1 MGEGDQSPA
10 RDKQGSNHD
19 LTRREALVV
28 GGVAAGIAVA
38 PRLALAAGRA
48 PAAPGPPPGPA
59 LDLGLT
65 TSPSLAFQVIRPAD
79 MLYLGFEFYNAKGE
93 VKNGQTYIVPTDP
106 ATPTYMVVVFPS
118 QHHGEECYS
127 NQNGDFGYPMPP
139 LHDALAGFS
148 WLTFLVPSHAE
159 IPFTAA
165 GLLDWT
171 GLAPQVYDSPHLPDA
186 MHSALEVPWSL
197 WLSPGK
203 GTWHHSPAPVTS
215 GGRTELWH
223 TRLGLGGFEPPA
235 VTPPIRAFW
244 SFTYGDVLSAPPQ
257 DPWLMWPGPDQGPL
271 VRDDIVALTCEVV
284 SGGGPVQTNFLALSA
299 LGASI
304 NVQGNWS
311 PGPNSGISLI
321 QWIHRA
327 SIGRDSYVRVVL
339 LGYLFPFGNRA
350 VYITITDR
358 EFQADNAGATVA
370 YLVQRYYV
378 VVTEPVIT
386 FTGDPNE
393 PSGGRGNPMRTV
405 EVKTITTPPLDFDS
419 KAFIPEYDVNP
430 SVNYGVDQAFW
441 PRSNGA
447 DILFS
452 FVATDIEGRTVDFTT
467 PVIWVD
473 ESITDPK
480 DLSNIKVAYDTAGA
494 SRNTPSFNG
503 ALFAFADPGSTP
515 GSTAHHVETYTLTG
529 QTATNG
535 AANFYPALNTVTGA
549 SVHLPGPEQ
558 LTGGSLA
565 PPSVTIDGTY
575 LHSGFVAGVTE
586 VYLDIVS
593 GTGPNLSFPV
603 SLVGGMAAP
612 NFGIS
617 GLARDLGPVGGDLS
631 TLLGG
636 TFDPSSFFSVLSGGT
651 VGKLLGAIDIIEIV
665 ASGLGAAATL
675 AGGVAVPRDIDGTPD
690 INQQAP
696 QISSNWVYPGND
708 DTKPPTALA
717 TKLTWNPKVQAD
729 QPFEFFLPDS
739 DANLLITAEIYTPIA
754 NPAQT
759 TYSIHGELT
768 NFTLVLF
775 GKKGAEFIDIAF
787 TSFTFDAK
795 TGAKPSVKP
804 QISGVTFAGPLSFI
818 QDFEQLLSSLDG
830 PSIDVT
836 SAGID
841 ASYTLALPDVSLGV
855 FSLSNLS
862 LSGDVNIP
870 FDGTPVRVRFA
881 LCSQDNPFLL
891 TIWVFGGGGFFALAI
906 GADGIEMIQVSL
918 EFGAA
923 ISIDLG
929 VASGGVS
936 IMAGIYFSLASN
948 SAPPPT
954 DVVQLT
960 GFLRADGNL
969 SVLGIITLSM
979 EFYLGL
985 TYTNAGGQASAYGEA
1000 SVTVSVSVLFF
1011 SASVTA
1017 TYQKTIAGGS
1027 DPDFAQ
1033 AISQADWDVYCE
1045 AFA

>member
-1 MGEGDQSPA
+1 MGEGDQSCA
-10 RDKQGSNHD
+10 RGEHDSGNHGI
-19 LTRREALVV
+19 TRRKALVV
-28 GGVAAGIAVA
+28 GGVTAGMVAV
-38 PRLALAAGRA
+38 PRLALAAGTA
-48 PAAPGPPPGPA
+48 DAAGGPSSA
-59 LDLGLT
+59 TRLSLGLGGAAA
-65 TSPSLAFQVIRPAD
+65 SPSLAFQVIRPQD
-79 MLYLGFEFYNAKGE
+79 MLYLGFELYNAKGE

-106 ATPTYMVVVFPS
+106 AKPTYMVVVFPP
-118 QHHGEECYS
+118 QHHGEEAFS
-127 NQNGDFGYPMPP
+127 NSNGDLEYPDPP

-148 WLTFLVPSHAE
+148 WLTFLVPPHAK

-165 GLLDWT
+165 GLLDWA
-171 GLAPQVYDSPHLPDA
+171 GLTPQLVPVAAKGKGGPQLPDA
-186 MHSALEVPWSL
+186 LHSALEVPWSL
-197 WLSPGK
+197 WLSPPVK

-223 TRLGLGGFEPPA
+223 TRLGLGGLEPPA
-235 VTPPIRAFW
+235 VTPQIKAFW
-244 SFTYGDVLSAPPQ
+244 SFTYGQVLTGPTP
-257 DPWLMWPGPDQGPL
+257 DPWLMWPGPGQGPL
-271 VRDDIVALTCEVV
+271 VRDDIVALTCDVV
-284 SGGGPVQTNFLALSA
+284 AGGGPVKASFLALSA

-304 NVQGNWS
+304 NVAGDWS
-311 PGPNSGISLI
+311 PRARSGVSLV

-327 SIGRDSYVRVVL
+327 SIGRDSYVRVVF

-350 VYITITDR
+350 VYIVITDR
-358 EFQADNAGATVA
+358 EFQTDRAGATIA
-370 YLVQRYYV
+370 LLVQRYYV

-386 FTGDPNE
+386 FAGDKNE

-405 EVKTITTPPLDFDS
+405 EVKTVTTPPLDFDS
-419 KAFIPEYDVNP
+419 ASLIGSYA
-430 SVNYGVDQAFW
+430 VDQAFW

-447 DILFS
+447 DVLFS
-452 FVATDIEGRTVDFTT
+452 FVVTDAEGRKAEFTT

-473 ESITDPK
+473 ETLTDAE
-480 DLSNIKVAYDTAGA
+480 DLGTIKSAYDGAPA
-494 SRNTPSFNG
+494 SRNTPSFGG
-503 ALFAFADPGSTP
+503 ALFAFAETAGATP

-529 QTATNG
+529 QLATNG
-535 AANFYPALNTVTGA
+535 AANFYPALNAVTGA
-549 SVHLPGPEQ
+549 AVHLPGPEQ
-558 LTGGSLA
+558 LTGGSLS
-565 PPSVTIDGTY
+565 PPSVTINGTY
-575 LHSGFVAGVTE
+575 LANGFVSGVAE
-586 VYLDIVS
+586 VYLDVVT
-593 GTGPNLSFPV
+593 GTAPDLSFPV

-617 GLARDLGPVGGDLS
+617 GIARDLGPVGGDLNA
-631 TLLGG
+631 LLGG
-636 TFDPSSFFSVLSGGT
+636 TFDPSSFFSMLSGGAA
-651 VGKLLGAIDIIEIV
+651 GKLLGAIEIIEII
-665 ASGLGAAATL
+665 ANGLGGAATP
-675 AGGVAVPRDIDGTPD
+675 AGSAATPD
-690 INQQAP
+690 VKQQAP
-696 QISSNWVYPGND
+696 QITNSWVYPGND
-708 DTKPPTALA
+708 DSKPPTALD
-717 TKLTWNPKVQAD
+717 TKLTWNPQVQAD
-729 QPFEFFLPDS
+729 QPLEFFLPDS
-739 DANLLITAEIYTPIA
+739 NANLLITAQIHTPIS
-754 NPAQT
+754 NPAQA

-787 TSFTFDAK
+787 SSFTFDAK
-795 TGAKPSVKP
+795 TGAKPSIKP

-818 QDFEQLLSSLDG
+818 QDLEQLLSSLDG

-836 SAGID
+836 SAGVA
-841 ASYTLALPDVSLGV
+841 ASYTLALPDVTVGV

-862 LSGDVNIP
+862 LTGGVNIP
-870 FDGTPVRVRFA
+870 FDGSPVRVRFS

-891 TIWVFGGGGFFALAI
+891 TIWIFGGGGFFAVAV

-929 VASGGVS
+929 VASGSVS

-948 SAPPPT
+948 PTPPPT

-985 TYTNAGGQASAYGEA
+985 TYTNAGGHPSAYGEA
-1000 SVTVSVSVLFF
+1000 SVTVSISVLFF
-1011 SASVTA
+1011 STSVTA

-1033 AISQADWDVYCE
+1033 AVSKADWDVYCE